1 MGNKL
6 NKTSV
11 FVNAVI
17 GIFAFAV
24 FTYINFTIYY
34 LYQRNLQTEQVATGH
49 SDDRNLMLAELVD
62 QLLHEHYV
70 DRASIDTHEMLSNL
84 WLQLHSTR
92 LVQTSRS
99 GSLFSL
105 HDGQQQ
111 LVLRS
116 GDSFSKVVLEVADW
130 LYHDRKYA
138 NAFSWSDKRDSVL
151 YVLNVILANLDN
163 HSLILR
169 PSEYEELKQG
179 TEGEFGGIGV
189 SVSMKDDILTVIEP
203 LPNSPAFFAGIRK
216 DDQIIG
222 IDDYGVYEL
231 TIDDLVEMMRGD
243 PGTPVELSLLRADN
257 MHPFSVDITRA
268 VVKVDSVASKSLAD
282 TAQQPI
288 LYLQLK
294 TFSSRS
300 AQEIAAALHK
310 FRLQHNKHYGVILD
324 LRGNPGGLLDQ
335 AIEVADRFISAGTL
349 VRTTG
354 NAVQSSSYMEEANFA
369 PHENDYPMAVL
380 IDADSASAS
389 EIVAGALQDHA
400 RAYVIGVPS
409 FGKGSVQTVFELPF
423 GQAIKLTVA
432 RYFTPKGRSIRG
444 AGISP
449 DIWLQPIVSTSSKPI
464 GSHQFKDSSHAVA
477 AVKAY
482 YLASDDGADPVLQTA
497 VAALRSIIP
506 VHTRNKKFSTT
517 AYQHKLTEI
526 AEHVSRYDAAV
537 VDWLTEQ
544 HSLDWQRYDNQ
555 TYDDAR
561 LQIANIPKTVVS
573 GDEFQLDYQ
582 VINTGIAS
590 LQRASV
596 YAQINVDEMLT
607 HEELIGHIA
616 SDAIH
621 HGSLAFKIPTY
632 ANQQIYDVTIGLAL
646 DGKVIDKHVR
656 KVLVRSRPRTTLD
669 LQVYSSDDVI
679 AAGEVETV
687 TIRIT
692 NHGEYA
698 AKGLKVKIQ
707 NLSGKQIQIPL
718 SEHELS
724 RLPAGKSIIL
734 QFPLHA
740 ARQLFTRTLSL
751 GIQVASD
758 DLQAPARKQYTIM
771 SKPTAV
777 QVGL

>member
-1 MGNKL
+1 MGSKL

-11 FVNAVI
+11 FVNVVI
-17 GIFAFAV
+17 GIFTFVVFA
-24 FTYINFTIYY
+24 YINFTIYY
-34 LYQRNLQTEQVATGH
+34 LYQRNLQSEQVMTDQH
-49 SDDRNLMLAELVD
+49 SDRNLILTELVG
-62 QLLHEHYV
+62 QLVHEHYV
-70 DRASIDTHEMLSNL
+70 DRDSVEMSEMLSKL
-84 WLQLHSTR
+84 WLKLHSTR
-92 LVQTSRS
+92 LVQTSQA

-105 HDGQQQ
+105 HDDKQQ

-116 GDSFSKVVLEVADW
+116 EDSFSKVVLEVADW
-130 LYHDRKYA
+130 LYRDRKYA
-138 NAFSWSDKRDSVL
+138 DAFSWRDKRDSVL
-151 YVLNVILANLDN
+151 YVLNVILTNLDN

-189 SVSMKDDILTVIEP
+189 SVSMKDDILTVLEP
-203 LPNSPAFFAGIRK
+203 LPNSPAFFAGIKK

-257 MHPFSVDITRA
+257 MHPFNVDITRA
-268 VVKVDSVASKSLAD
+268 IVQVESVASKSLYD
-282 TAQQPI
+282 TTKQPI

-300 AQEIAAALHK
+300 AQEINAALLK
-310 FRLQHNKHYGVILD
+310 FRLRHNKHYGVILD

-335 AIEVADRFISAGTL
+335 AIEVADQFISTGVL

-354 NAVQSSSYMEEANFA
+354 HSVSAEQASFA

-400 RAYVIGVPS
+400 RAYVIGAPS

-432 RYFTPKGRSIRG
+432 RYFTPDGRSIRG

-449 DIWLQPIVSTSSKPI
+449 DIWLQPIVSTSSKAI
-464 GSHQFKDSSHAVA
+464 GSHEFKDSSHVA

-482 YLASDDGADPVLQTA
+482 YLASNDDDPVLQTA
-497 VAALRSIIP
+497 IATLRNIIP
-506 VHTRNKKFSTT
+506 THARNKKFSTI
-517 AYQHKLTEI
+517 AYRHKLPEI
-526 AEHVSRYDAAV
+526 AEHVSSYDQTAI
-537 VDWLTEQ
+537 DWLADQ
-544 HSLDWQRYDNQ
+544 HSLDWQPRNNQ
-555 TYDDAR
+555 IYDAR
-561 LQIANIPKTVVS
+561 LQIAKIPKSVVG
-573 GDEFQLDYQ
+573 GDEFKLDYQ
-582 VINTGIAS
+582 VINTNTS
-590 LQRASV
+590 TLRRASV
-596 YAQINVDEMLT
+596 YAQIRVDEMLT

-616 SDAIH
+616 ADAIH
-621 HGSLAFKIPTY
+621 HGSLVFKIPTH
-632 ANQQIYDVTIGLAL
+632 ANQQIYDVIVGLAI
-646 DGKVIDKHVR
+646 DGKVIDRQVR

-669 LQVYSSDDVI
+669 LQVYSTDDVI

-698 AKGLKVKIQ
+698 AKELKVKIQ

-724 RLPAGKSIIL
+724 RLPAGKSISL

-751 GIQVASD
+751 GVQVASD
-758 DLQAPARKQYTIM
+758 DLQEPARKQYTIM